1 MTIRIAGFA
10 PLRTMVLAAREHVT
24 NIFLLH
30 QGSRIQYWRCQLLGK
45 PRMSASYTDV
55 RNSEADSGKCIEAEA
70 QSIYFIAKLLLKSRA
85 LNTGWY
91 AFA

>member
-1 MTIRIAGFA
+1 
-10 PLRTMVLAAREHVT
+10 
-24 NIFLLH
+24 
-30 QGSRIQYWRCQLLGK
+30 
-45 PRMSASYTDV
+45 MSASYTDV